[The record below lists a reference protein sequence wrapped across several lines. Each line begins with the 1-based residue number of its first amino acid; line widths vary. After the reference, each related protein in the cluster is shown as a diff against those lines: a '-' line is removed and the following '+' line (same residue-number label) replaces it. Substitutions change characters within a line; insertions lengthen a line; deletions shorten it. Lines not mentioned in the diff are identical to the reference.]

1 MTLAVLDDI
10 VAFDHDR
17 ASLDAIARPDAALA
31 IWWRSLPDT
40 LRAALASLDLKTVDD
55 VSLDLAAGEA
65 IDGALVDA
73 GYADPVATLLAGD
86 IQLLVR
92 RHAALTGEDRLRL
105 RLEVIETDACRR
117 FHADF
122 VTLRLLCTYVGP
134 GTQWCRID
142 AADAIC
148 EVPTGAVGVFKGRLL
163 LDPPTIL
170 HRSPPISATGERRLV
185 LTIDPLAGPPI
196 A

>member
-1 MTLAVLDDI
+1 MLDDI
-10 VAFDHDR
+10 VAFGHDR

-40 LRAALASLDLKTVDD
+40 LRAALASLDLNTVDD
-55 VSLDLAAGEA
+55 VSLDLTADDA
-65 IDGALVDA
+65 IHGVLVDA
-73 GYADPVATLLAGD
+73 GFANPVAMPLAKD
-86 IQLLVR
+86 IELLVQ
-92 RHAALTGEDRLRL
+92 RHAALSGEDRLRL
-105 RLEVIETDACRR
+105 RLEVVETDACRR

-122 VTLRLLCTYVGP
+122 VTLQLLCTYVGP

-185 LTIDPLAGPPI
+185 LTIDPLAGRPI